1 MQNENVSCYFATG
14 LGISCLHK
22 FCISLMKPPNSSEIP
37 GKIRPCLNFSFKSY
51 GFLYNPF
58 IVFSVSYLYFAF
70 PRSHWFHYSL
80 CGGSTKVCF
89 APVLPFDDDGRL
101 LQTYNQTAS
110 RYFDILV
117 FWYFCILYLIM
128 MAAYCIPATNQWARY
143 FLSCCISYF
152 VLSNQHL
159 TNEDIFGYFFVFL
172 SFLFVQSPLNK
183 AQYDFLI
190 DL

>member
-51 GFLYNPF
+51 GFLCNSF
-58 IVFSVSYLYFAF
+58 IVFCVSFLYFAF

-101 LQTYNQTAS
+101 LQIYNQTAS

-117 FWYFCILYLIM
+117 FLYFVFDDDGSLLYTSNQPMGKTFFVLLYFIFCIIK
-128 MAAYCIPATNQWARY
+128 PT
-143 FLSCCISYF
+143 
-152 VLSNQHL
+152 SNQ
-159 TNEDIFGYFFVFL
+159 
-172 SFLFVQSPLNK
+172 
-183 AQYDFLI
+183 
-190 DL
+190 

>member
-37 GKIRPCLNFSFKSY
+37 GKIRPCLYFFLKSY
-51 GFLYNPF
+51 GFLYYSF

-101 LQTYNQTAS
+101 LQTNQRAGIS
-110 RYFDILV
+110 I
-117 FWYFCILYLIM
+117 FWYFCNLYFLLCPFIST
-128 MAAYCIPATNQWARY
+128 AAYCRPITKLGATY
-143 FLSCCISYF
+143 FLSCCFFTFCIINPT
-152 VLSNQHL
+152 SN
-159 TNEDIFGYFFVFL
+159 
-172 SFLFVQSPLNK
+172 K
-183 AQYDFLI
+183 
-190 DL
+190 